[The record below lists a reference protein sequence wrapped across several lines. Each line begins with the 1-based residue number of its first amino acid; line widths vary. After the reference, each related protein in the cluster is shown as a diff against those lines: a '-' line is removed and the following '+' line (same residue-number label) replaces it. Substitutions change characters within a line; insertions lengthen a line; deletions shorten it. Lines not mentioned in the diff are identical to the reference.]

1 MVAKVSECFL
11 GDWMI
16 DDGDLDWHGTI
27 LAQRRQSMRMRFA
40 TSVVCVRISTVTS
53 RAGCESAGA
62 LFDRVWGMAG
72 MVPNETIIAT
82 LHAGGHAS
90 IAEIDGEIVGATWGF
105 LAVHEGRYG
114 LHSHVTGVVPAHGN
128 KGVGLA
134 LKHHQWQW
142 AKSQGL
148 DFVTWTFDPLVRRNA
163 HFNLVKLGATIT
175 EYHEDFYG
183 AISDGL
189 NRGER
194 TDRVFVMWP
203 VAGHETPPNGSV
215 TKVAEWTVPTPSDI
229 ESLRQTDS
237 AAAQRWRD
245 QQRADLRKVF
255 GGSWRI
261 KGLTSDG
268 SYAVVKA

>member
-90 IAEIDGEIVGATWGF
+90 IAEIDDEIVGATWGF

-194 TDRVFVMWP
+194 TDRVFVMWA
-203 VAGHETPPNGSV
+203 VVGHETPPTGSV
-215 TKVAEWTVPTPSDI
+215 AKVAEWTVPTPSDI

-261 KGLTSDG
+261 TGLTSDG